1 MIDLIIILP
10 FILLLISISVFPLV
24 RKEWWEK
31 NYPKIS
37 LGLAAIVLMYYLF
50 IDQRIYKLIHT
61 LQEYVSFISLLFSLF
76 LVTGGI
82 FLRVKGKSTPSK
94 NVLLLLIGAIIA
106 NIIGTTGAS
115 VLLIR
120 PFIESNKYRLK
131 PYQIV
136 FFIFI
141 VSNAGGLLT
150 PIGDPPLLLGF
161 IKGIPFFWFTLNLI
175 PYWLIINGYLIALFY
190 IIDKYYY
197 EKVASDIQHRIEEKG
212 EKFEIKGLLNII
224 PLLIIVGSVFITK
237 PFLVREV
244 VMVVT
249 AYISYRLTA
258 KEIHERNHFNFAPIQ
273 EVGVLFLGIFITMIP
288 ALEYISSHSASL
300 GFDSISRVFWLTGIL
315 TSFLDNAPTFLNFLT
330 GAMGF
335 YNLSVDSTQDV
346 LRFVQ
351 YNPLFLKTISVA
363 AVIFGSMTYVG
374 NAPNFMVKSISEHK
388 GLKMP
393 GFFHYIVFYAI
404 TILLPFYFLIWY
416 IFFKA

>member
-37 LGLAAIVLMYYLF
+37 LGLAAIVLVYYLF
-50 IDQRIYKLIHT
+50 IDQRIYKLTHT

-94 NVLLLLIGAIIA
+94 NILLLLIGAVIA

-212 EKFEIKGLLNII
+212 EKFEIKGILNII

-346 LRFVQ
+346 LRFAQ